1 MTIELN
7 EESHIYTVDGVEK
20 PSVTQILDLLSYD
33 TYGQIDKGTL
43 EYAARR
49 GSDIHEA
56 TQDLDLGLPC
66 EVDGET
72 YPYLSAY
79 CDFTRDYYGI
89 SHHMIEQP
97 IYDEEYDYCGTV
109 DRLSKV
115 GSQLWLIDIKTVGSP
130 NRLTYIKL
138 CLQTWMY
145 AHALQTDCRRYGLF
159 LKKDGSYRLF
169 DCKEW
174 ETKNGIVP
182 KEIVPQLVDA
192 YKLIQTLKTKK
203 VKGEKNGRTSVAD

>member
-1 MTIELN
+1 LNIELN
-7 EESHIYTVDGVEK
+7 EEKHQYYIDGREV

-89 SHHMIEQP
+89 SHHMIEQAV
-97 IYDEEYDYCGTV
+97 YDEEFGYCGTI
-109 DRLSKV
+109 DRLSRV
-115 GSQLWLIDIKTVGSP
+115 GSQVWLIDIKTVGSP

-145 AHALQTDCRRYGLF
+145 KHAINTECHRYGLF
-159 LKKDGSYRLF
+159 LKKDGTYKLF
-169 DCKEW
+169 NCQEW
-174 ETKNGIVP
+174 EKKNGIVP

-192 YKLIQTLKTKK
+192 YKLIQRLK
-203 VKGEKNGRTSVAD
+203 GKNE